1 MVFAFLFHRS
11 KVVDLVGIL
20 LLLSPESQILL
31 EEFNDGLGIAEVA
44 LLELVN
50 LVEGV
55 LEGLVGKVAGSLV
68 VLHDLVVEDGEVEG
82 EAELDGVAGGKGDLV
97 GGVVGL
103 EGVGFGGIEVGTL
116 GVLGN
121 VTIVVA
127 DHLDEEGLWLT
138 VAGSLE
144 YVGVDHVHDALA
156 VVAELSFDAGLVLGK
171 GIGEFGVLGVLLN
184 CGNGAAGGALGA
196 DEVLEGNGEE
206 VALVGGDIGT
216 LLLHDLLELVN
227 HILKAL
233 SLFGHTGKENVF
245 FYVRHPI
252 FKIIT
257 ITVNTL
263 LTLFKFT

>member
-1 MVFAFLFHRS
+1 
-11 KVVDLVGIL
+11 
-20 LLLSPESQILL
+20 
-31 EEFNDGLGIAEVA
+31 
-44 LLELVN
+44 
-50 LVEGV
+50 
-55 LEGLVGKVAGSLV
+55 V

-127 DHLDEEGLWLT
+127 DHLDEEGLGLT
-138 VAGSLE
+138 VAGFLE
-144 YVGVDHVHDALA
+144 DVVGDHVDDALA
-156 VVAELSFDAGLVLGK
+156 VVAELLLDAGLVLGK

-184 CGNGAAGGALGA
+184 GGNGAAGGALGA

-206 VALVGGDIGT
+206 VAFIGGDIGT

-227 HILKAL
+227 HILEAL

-245 FYVRHPI
+245 FYV
-252 FKIIT
+252 
-257 ITVNTL
+257 
-263 LTLFKFT
+263 